1 VGRMNAVR
9 PVRDVILDLME
20 GFVDSTTNLDVMR
33 DEE

>member
-1 VGRMNAVR
+1 MNAVR

-20 GFVDSTTNLDVMR
+20 GFVDATTNLDVMR